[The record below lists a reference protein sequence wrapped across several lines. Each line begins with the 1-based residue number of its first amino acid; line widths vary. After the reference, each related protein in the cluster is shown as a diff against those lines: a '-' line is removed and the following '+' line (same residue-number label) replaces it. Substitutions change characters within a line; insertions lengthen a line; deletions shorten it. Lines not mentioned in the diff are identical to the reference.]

1 MQKNNICVVIKDR
14 ALKSLVLLII
24 SVLFVFCGQSNTS
37 VESIDTLYIY
47 HNIGEV
53 KSYYSA
59 YEETQVNTYFSIDS
73 LDRAVLYY
81 CVNSL
86 YPTATF
92 VIENKFS
99 GYFVVNR
106 NKLVVKYAGDNHLY
120 CIDSSSKIT
129 GVLELDL
136 GMENN
141 EPYVLAAMQYAYY
154 IPVAQDSGLL
164 YSSRFLMSYNNY
176 KKDKDIRLRRFSQ
189 PMITE
194 FTLNKERLTAHR
206 GIGHYPLSH
215 LSVDSTYNHYWFWTA
230 LNKDLDI
237 VAAYFFLDS
246 LYVVH
251 RNNTQDRY
259 SLKSKYQHHVNETID
274 PNESNNYNY
283 LAEKACESTSYMYLR
298 YDAYRDL
305 YYVVVSKAMPYENE
319 DGTHNNAADKPWSL
333 IILDS
338 KFNQKAEIDMPK
350 HLSKHELMI
359 IPEGLAVKDPTR
371 SDNNKSCFIIYNVN
385 L

>member
-1 MQKNNICVVIKDR
+1 MQKNNICAVIKDK
-14 ALKSLVLLII
+14 AFKSLVLLII
-24 SVLFVFCGQSNTS
+24 SVCFVFCGHSRTS
-37 VESIDTLYIY
+37 IEPVDTLYIY

-59 YEETQVNTYFSIDS
+59 DEKTQVNTYFSIDS

-106 NKLVVKYAGDNHLY
+106 NKLVVKHAGDNHLY

-129 GVLELDL
+129 GVLEMDL

-154 IPVAQDSGLL
+154 IPVTQDSGLL
-164 YSSRFLMSYNNY
+164 YARRILTSLSDY
-176 KKDKDIRLRRFSQ
+176 KINKDHRLQKFSK

-206 GIGHYPLSH
+206 GIGHYPSTH
-215 LSVDSTYNHYWFWTA
+215 LSVDSTYSHYWFWTA

-259 SLKSKYQHHVNETID
+259 PLKSRYQHHVNETID
-274 PNESNNYNY
+274 PEKSNDYIY

-305 YYVVVSKAMPYENE
+305 YYVAVSKAIPYENE
-319 DGTHNNAADKPWSL
+319 DGTHNNPADKPWSL

-338 KFNQKAEIDMPK
+338 KFNQKAEIDMPE

-385 L
+385 P

>member
-1 MQKNNICVVIKDR
+1 MQKNNICAVIKDK
-14 ALKSLVLLII
+14 AFKSLVLLII
-24 SVLFVFCGQSNTS
+24 SVCFVFCGHSKTS
-37 VESIDTLYIY
+37 LTPIDTLYIPY
-47 HNIGEV
+47 NIARV
-53 KSYYSA
+53 QSFYSA
-59 YEETQVNTYFSIDS
+59 VEKTLVNTYFSIDS
-73 LDRAVLYY
+73 VGHAVLHY

-86 YPTATF
+86 YPTTSFVLNNTF
-92 VIENKFS
+92 S
-99 GYFVVNR
+99 DYFVVDRTKIIVSYVN
-106 NKLVVKYAGDNHLY
+106 DNHLY
-120 CIDSSSKIT
+120 SIDSFSRVT
-129 GVLELDL
+129 NMLEMEL
-136 GMENN
+136 GMEK
-141 EPYVLAAMQYAYY
+141 EQPFILMTKPFAYY
-154 IPVAQDSGLL
+154 IPVTQDSGLL
-164 YSSRFLMSYNNY
+164 YARRILTSLSDFQIN
-176 KKDKDIRLRRFSQ
+176 KDHRLQKFSK

-194 FTLNKERLTAHR
+194 FTFNKERLTAFR
-206 GIGHYPLSH
+206 GIGNYPSAH
-215 LSVDSTYNHYWFWTA
+215 LSEDSIYRNYWFWTA

-259 SLKSKYQHHVNETID
+259 PLKSRYQHHVNETID

-283 LAEKACESTSYMYLR
+283 LAEKACESTSYMYLL

-305 YYVVVSKAMPYENE
+305 YYVAVSKAMPYENE

-338 KFNQKAEIDMPK
+338 KFNQKAEIDMPE